1 MGRTLHKNTAFHLLA
16 RAFMNTLEQ
25 PISFHSNRSTTTPV
39 HPSSDRITL
48 EKVKTL
54 FTLPFNELLFRAQQT
69 HRSNFEPNE
78 VQLSVL
84 CSIKT
89 GGCPEDCGYCSQS
102 VHHETPVENKP
113 LMALE
118 EVLLAAQEAKAKGAS
133 RFCMAAAWRS
143 PKEKDLDKVAEMIQ
157 AVKGLGLETCVTL
170 GQLKAG
176 QAEQLKKA
184 GLDYY
189 NHNVDTAK
197 DKYEEIISTRAYEDR
212 LETLGRVRSAGISV
226 CCGGIIGMGE
236 TREERA
242 ALIAELANFDP
253 QPESVP
259 INHLVQIDGTPLY
272 GIDQLDWTEFVRTIA
287 VARICLPKS
296 FVRLSAGRDGM
307 PESTQALCFLAGA
320 NSIFYGNQLLT
331 TDNPEVESDK
341 GLLAKLDLIP
351 C

>member
-1 MGRTLHKNTAFHLLA
+1 MKTSTQTIAFHTNPPSAIL
-16 RAFMNTLEQ
+16 
-25 PISFHSNRSTTTPV
+25 
-39 HPSSDRITL
+39 HPSTDRITA
-48 EKVKTL
+48 ETVEAL
-54 FTLPFNELLFRAQQT
+54 FALPFNELLFKAQQI
-69 HRSNFEPNE
+69 HRAYFDPNT

-113 LMALE
+113 LMALD
-118 EVLLAAQEAKAKGAS
+118 EVLHAAREAKANGAS

-143 PKEKDLDKVAEMIQ
+143 PKEKDLDKVVEMIT
-157 AVKGLGLETCVTL
+157 AVKDLGLETCVTL

-176 QAEQLKKA
+176 QAQQLKKA

-197 DKYEEIISTRAYEDR
+197 DKYEEIISTRVYEDR
-212 LETLGRVRSAGISV
+212 LETLGKVREAGISV

-236 TREERA
+236 TRAERA
-242 ALIAELANFDP
+242 ALIAELANLDP

-272 GIDQLDWTEFVRTIA
+272 GVEQLDWTEFVRTIA
-287 VARICLPKS
+287 VARVCLPQS
-296 FVRLSAGRDGM
+296 YVRLSAGREGM
-307 PESTQALCFLAGA
+307 AEATQAFCFLAGA

-331 TDNPEVESDK
+331 TDNPEVEADK
-341 GLLAKLDLIP
+341 ALLAKLDITP